1 MTSMGETAKLRYLPP
16 EEYAAEELANDEAR
30 IMVKDASGTWRDVSY
45 TVEGSYLIFEV
56 DQQDEGFCLVHDE
69 ESSWLLYVLVGIGAI
84 MVIEAAVFGMVWLR
98 RRNKTENILK
108 VENREE

>member
-1 MTSMGETAKLRYLPP
+1 
-16 EEYAAEELANDEAR
+16 
-30 IMVKDASGTWRDVSY
+30 MVH
-45 TVEGSYLIFEV
+45 E
-56 DQQDEGFCLVHDE
+56 E
-69 ESSWLLYVLVGIGAI
+69 ESFWLLYVLVGIGAI